1 LLLLL
6 VVVFVVVLFVE
17 FEENIIECS
26 ESVVFVRFE
35 TRRRT
40 TTTVVR
46 FATRAAME
54 RRKEGKIL
62 SRGGEILKRHG

>member
-6 VVVFVVVLFVE
+6 VVVFVVVVVLFVE

-35 TRRRT
+35 TRR

-46 FATRAAME
+46 FARAAME

-62 SRGGEILKRHG
+62 LRGGEILKRHG

>member
-6 VVVFVVVLFVE
+6 VVVFVVVLFA

-26 ESVVFVRFE
+26 ESFFVFFVVRFE
-35 TRRRT
+35 TRR
-40 TTTVVR
+40 TTTVR
-46 FATRAAME
+46 FARAAME

-62 SRGGEILKRHG
+62 LRGGEILKRHG